1 MPADATFDTSPQ
13 APHNTMVTRDQSSHR
28 GIWFESRRSRQGV
41 RVRVPKSVVDEQG
54 IDECCGNSGNHRD
67 SVVQDASPGWKVTY
81 RYLPNHCAAVD
92 VRSLIP
98 DRQEGRNPSR
108 SGCGCSQQSDQAKC
122 INKCAIDCHPNLRVV
137 RSDSAIAGS
146 TPRGEPWG
154 IIELS

>member
-1 MPADATFDTSPQ
+1 MWGVVQLVRTPACHA
-13 APHNTMVTRDQSSHR
+13 
-28 GIWFESRRSRQGV
+28 GGCGFESRRSRQGI
-41 RVRVPKSVVDEQG
+41 RVRVSKSVVDEQG

-122 INKCAIDCHPNLRVV
+122 INKCAIDCHPTLRVV